1 MIASDTSLLDAA
13 EVIAEEVA
21 RVARGRGIELGG
33 MRRAILDTAVATAS
47 NRSSMLQDLEARR
60 PTEVDA
66 IHGAVLAAGEETG
79 IATPATQVIAAL
91 IRAKETTLVT
101 LEHADGE

>member
-1 MIASDTSLLDAA
+1 
-13 EVIAEEVA
+13 
-21 RVARGRGIELGG
+21 
-33 MRRAILDTAVATAS
+33 
-47 NRSSMLQDLEARR
+47 MLQDLEARR

-66 IHGAVLAAGEETG
+66 IHGEVLAAGEETG

-91 IRAKETTLVT
+91 IRSKEKTLAT

>member
-1 MIASDTSLLDAA
+1 MSHEGEGSSSAA
-13 EVIAEEVA
+13 CA
-21 RVARGRGIELGG
+21 GS
-33 MRRAILDTAVATAS
+33 ILETAVATAS
-47 NRSSMLQDLEARR
+47 NRSSMLQDLDARR

-91 IRAKETTLVT
+91 IRAKETTLAT